1 MIVGLTG
8 GIATGKSTVTDMF
21 RSLGAYVVDADV
33 WARRVVEPGQPA
45 LEEIAAAFGDGVL
58 NADGSLNRKALGA
71 IVFSDASARQRLN
84 QFTHPRVRQGM
95 KDETETYRLTHPDDP
110 VIWDVPLLFEG
121 ETRQLVDKTIVV
133 YVDEPTQLRRL
144 QGRDQLSESDA
155 RARIAAQMPIEV
167 KRSMA
172 DYVIDNTRSLGATR
186 EQVQRVWQTL
196 RSQADRDSESSS

>member
-144 QGRDQLSESDA
+144 QARDQLSESDA